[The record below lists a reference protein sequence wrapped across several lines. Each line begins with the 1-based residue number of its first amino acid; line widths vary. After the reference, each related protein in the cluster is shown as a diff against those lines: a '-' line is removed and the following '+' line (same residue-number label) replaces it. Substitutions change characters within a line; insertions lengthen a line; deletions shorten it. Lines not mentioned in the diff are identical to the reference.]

1 MKDNRSFLKT
11 AGIAAL
17 IIACAVLIASLASK
31 TQSAGMQKT
40 FFEKVQETPA
50 TVDLSAIPAYSRDL
64 YVELNGNRPFF
75 DVSTLE
81 AVPYEYYSPLDKAG
95 RCGPAFAICCR
106 ETMPAPGERENIS
119 GIRPTGWQDT
129 EYPFIPDG
137 NLYNRSHLIARSLT
151 AEEANEKNLITGTR
165 QMNQDGMNPFEV
177 LAARYI
183 DDTGNHVAYR
193 VTPVFE
199 NGNAVAS
206 GVIMEALSLE
216 DGGKGVCFNVYVY
229 NAQPYVK
236 IDYRTG
242 NSEADEK
249 APIPEQETDPAME
262 SATYIINKNS
272 MTFHK
277 KDCKDLPKEK
287 NRIYTEKSYEELV
300 ADGCKPHKDCVP
312 SP

>member
-1 MKDNRSFLKT
+1 MKNNRSFLKK
-11 AGIAAL
+11 AVIAAL
-17 IIACAVLIASLASK
+17 IIAGVVLIGSLISKSQNAAS
-31 TQSAGMQKT
+31 QKT
-40 FFEKVQETPA
+40 LFEKVQETPA
-50 TVDLSAIPAYSRDL
+50 VVDLSAIPAYSKDL
-64 YVELNGNRPFF
+64 YVELNGNKPFF
-75 DVSTLE
+75 DASSLE

-106 ETMPAPGERENIS
+106 ETMPGPGERENIS
-119 GIRPTGWQDT
+119 SIRPTGWQDT

-151 AEEANEKNLITGTR
+151 AEEANEKNLITGTQ
-165 QMNQDGMNPFEV
+165 QMNQDGMNPFEIA
-177 LAARYI
+177 AARYI

-199 NGNAVAS
+199 NDNAVAS
-206 GVIMEALSLE
+206 GVIMEAVSLE

-229 NAQPYVK
+229 NTQPYVK
-236 IDYRTG
+236 IDYGTG
-242 NSEADEK
+242 NSEPDEK
-249 APIPEQETDPAME
+249 ALSGRETDPAME

-277 KDCKDLPKEK
+277 KDCAVLPKEK

-300 ADGCKPHKDCVP
+300 AEGCKPHKDCLP

>member
-1 MKDNRSFLKT
+1 MKNNKSFLKK
-11 AGIAAL
+11 AGITAL
-17 IIACAVLIASLASK
+17 IFAAILFTGFLFAKSRQTEKKDIIY
-31 TQSAGMQKT
+31 
-40 FFEKVQETPA
+40 EKVQEKPA
-50 TVDLSAIPAYSRDL
+50 TVDLSAIPAYSKDL
-64 YVELNGNRPFF
+64 YVVLNGNKPFF
-75 DVSTLE
+75 DSSVLE
-81 AVPYEYYSPLDKAG
+81 PVPYEYYSPLDEAG
-95 RCGPAFAICCR
+95 RCGPAFAICCK
-106 ETMPAPGERENIS
+106 ETMPTIEERAD
-119 GIRPTGWQDT
+119 IRSIQPTGWRET
-129 EYPFIPDG
+129 KYPFIPDG

-151 AEEANEKNLITGTR
+151 AEEANEKNLITGTQ

-249 APIPEQETDPAME
+249 APIPEQETDPAIE

>member
-1 MKDNRSFLKT
+1 MKNNRSFFKK
-11 AGIAAL
+11 AVIAAL
-17 IIACAVLIASLASK
+17 IIFGLVLIGSLISKSQNAAS
-31 TQSAGMQKT
+31 QKT

-50 TVDLSAIPAYSRDL
+50 VVDLSVIPAYSKDL
-64 YVELNGNRPFF
+64 YVELNGNKPFF
-75 DVSTLE
+75 DASSLE

-119 GIRPTGWQDT
+119 DIRPTGWQYT

-151 AEEANEKNLITGTR
+151 AEEANEKNLITGTQ
-165 QMNQDGMNPFEV
+165 QMNQDGMNPFEIA
-177 LAARYI
+177 AARYI

-199 NGNAVAS
+199 DDNAIAS
-206 GVIMEALSLE
+206 GVIMEAVSLE

-229 NAQPYVK
+229 NVQPYVK

-242 NSEADEK
+242 KSEADEK
-249 APIPEQETDPAME
+249 ALSGRETDPAME

-277 KDCKDLPKEK
+277 KDCAVLPKEK

-300 ADGCKPHKDCVP
+300 AEGCKPHKDCLP